1 MSHARVTTRPGAY
14 ADSVRRFMQVS
25 QLVGSADLLI
35 AVRATDAAALDAA
48 VDPAEQQL
56 AARPLPREPGGAD
69 GVPAEPFAALPARSD
84 RPSQ

>member
-14 ADSVRRFMQVS
+14 ADSVRLMQVS
-25 QLVGSADLLI
+25 RLVGSADLLI